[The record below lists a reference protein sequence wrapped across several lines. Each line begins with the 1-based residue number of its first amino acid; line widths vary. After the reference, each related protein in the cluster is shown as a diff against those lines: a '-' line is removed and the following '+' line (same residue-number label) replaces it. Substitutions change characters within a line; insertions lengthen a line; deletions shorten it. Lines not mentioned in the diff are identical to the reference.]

1 MDSSSSA
8 TGAFKEWSTVLLADW
23 IVDMALDEPDWNGNG
38 MVQYQEWTQSGRRSP
53 PAGVV
58 CKMLRSPVIIM

>member
-1 MDSSSSA
+1 
-8 TGAFKEWSTVLLADW
+8 
-23 IVDMALDEPDWNGNG
+23 MALDEPDWNGNG
-38 MVQYQEWTQSGRRSP
+38 MVQYQEWTQSGKRSP

>member
-1 MDSSSSA
+1 M
-8 TGAFKEWSTVLLADW
+8 VLLADC
-23 IVDMALDEPDWNGNG
+23 ILDMALGEPDWNGNG
-38 MVQYQEWTQSGRRSP
+38 MAQYQEWTKPGRRSL